1 MEKMVK
7 KLKKLRSARGKS
19 LLALTCFV
27 PSLLV
32 FLPSAH
38 AAINLPKGSWQVCS
52 DSAANP
58 NYCVESVLLISQT
71 GVKTPLTWSTS
82 GASLKPA
89 NNLAVAG
96 KALPGSW
103 STNSWASVGLAESGY
118 GGIFIDA
125 KAANEFVPWVFVDVQ
140 PAISNGGNVALAANP
155 NSPNYPINLAQEV
168 TISITLRIGEIKT
181 GVTFG
186 VGVDVSVDTQQLA
199 SYSTIILEGNPVTVP
214 SAKSSKDCVGNLG
227 VATSLTRQFQSVI
240 VPKNDPLGFDVAGTS
255 GKLYVG
261 SNGICKLS
269 TPIWKAETKH
279 FVYSASAPRLA
290 PDGTTINKGFYRAII
305 PIADAKVLWG
315 LTNPNDAAKA
325 LVVSLITSDGGTKV
339 ATSTIAVLN
348 GNIIIE
354 VSNFDFPD
362 PALDIALNPNY
373 SSTSAQAPNSQVV
386 QTPEPTASTVPV
398 VNKQKPTVAKP
409 KTTTIAC
416 QKGKLTKKITAVK
429 PVCPKG
435 YSRKK

>member
-1 MEKMVK
+1 M
-7 KLKKLRSARGKS
+7 KLKRLRGKVFI
-19 LLALTCFV
+19 ALSC
-27 PSLLV
+27 
-32 FLPSAH
+32 FLPSLFVITPSAY
-38 AAINLPKGSWQVCS
+38 ASINLPKGSWQVCS
-52 DSAANP
+52 ESTANP

-82 GASLKPA
+82 GAGLQSA

-96 KALPGSW
+96 KVLPGSW
-103 STNSWASVGLAESGY
+103 STSSWGSVGLADSGY

-155 NSPNYPINLAQEV
+155 SSTNYPISLAQEV
-168 TISITLRIGEIKT
+168 TISITLRVGEIQT

-186 VGVDVSVDTQQLA
+186 VGVDVSVDTKQQA
-199 SYSTIILEGNPVTVP
+199 AFSTITLEGNPVMVP

-227 VATSLTRQFQSVI
+227 IATALIRQFQSVI
-240 VPKNDPLGFDVAGTS
+240 VPKNDPLGFDVPGTS

-290 PDGTTINKGFYRAII
+290 PDGTTVNKGFYRAII
-305 PIADAKVLWG
+305 PVADAKVLWG

-325 LVVSLITSDGGTKV
+325 LVVSLITSEGGTKV

-348 GNIIIE
+348 GNIIID

-362 PALDIALNPNY
+362 PSLDIALNPNY
-373 SSTSAQAPNSQVV
+373 SSTSAQTPNTQDN
-386 QTPEPTASTVPV
+386 QTPEATASTVPA
-398 VNKQKPTVAKP
+398 VNTQKPTAAKP
-409 KTTTIAC
+409 KTITIIC
-416 QKGKLTKKITAVK
+416 LKGKLTKKITAVK
-429 PVCPKG
+429 PACPKG
-435 YSRKK
+435 YTRKK